1 MNKLNIVSLATAIS
15 LASVSAAHADKL
27 EDIVGDGTLRCA
39 ITLDNGQA
47 GFRDAQNNPAGFD
60 VDYCKDLAAALGV
73 KASIIDVPFPD
84 RIPSIISGRA
94 DVAVASTSPTM
105 ERARSIGFSVPYFA
119 YQYVV
124 LTREDT
130 GIKGYED
137 LKGHT
142 VSTPQGNYGTE
153 FITADIKRWN
163 DPKGSLKSFQNMN
176 DNILAV
182 SQGHS
187 DATVVVNT
195 VAQDA
200 VKSGKFKGLKI
211 VGAAPWQI
219 DYVSLA
225 VARDE
230 YGFLNYLN
238 LFVNQQTRSGRYTE
252 LWNKWIGGP
261 VLDPSKSGELL

>member
-1 MNKLNIVSLATAIS
+1 MNTFRVFA
-15 LASVSAAHADKL
+15 LASAITASSVSMAFADKL
-27 EDIVGDGTLRCA
+27 DDIIDNGELRCA

-47 GFRDAQNNPAGFD
+47 GFRDANNEPAGFD
-60 VDYCKDLAAALGV
+60 VDYCKDLATAMNV
-73 KASIIDVPFPD
+73 KATIIDVPFPD

-105 ERARSIGFSVPYFA
+105 ERAKSIGFSVPYFA

-130 GIKGYED
+130 GIKSYED
-137 LKGHT
+137 MKGHT
-142 VSTPQGNYGTE
+142 ISTPQGNYGTD
-153 FITADIKRWN
+153 FINADLKRWN

-195 VAQDA
+195 VAQEA
-200 VKSGKFKGLKI
+200 IKSGKFKGLKI
-211 VGAAPWQI
+211 AAAAPWQI

-225 VARDE
+225 AGREE
-230 YGFLNYLN
+230 YGLINYLN
-238 LFVNQQTRSGRYTE
+238 LFINEQNRSGRYSE
-252 LWNKWIGGP
+252 LWTKWIGGEP
-261 VLDPSKSGELL
+261 LDPSKSGTFQ

>member
-1 MNKLNIVSLATAIS
+1 MKKSGILTLTTAITLFS
-15 LASVSAAHADKL
+15 VASAHADKL

-47 GFRDAQNNPAGFD
+47 GFRDASNNPAGFD
-60 VDYCKDLAAALGV
+60 VDYCKDLATALGV
-73 KASIIDVPFPD
+73 KAVIVDAPFPD
-84 RIPSIISGRA
+84 RIPAVISGRA

-130 GIKGYED
+130 GIKDYSD

-142 VSTPQGNYGTE
+142 VSTPQGNYGTDFLE
-153 FITADIKRWN
+153 ADIKKWN
-163 DPKGSLKSFQNMN
+163 DPRGSLKSFQNMN

-211 VGAAPWQI
+211 AGAAPWQI

-238 LFVNQQTRSGRYTE
+238 LFVNQQNRSGRYTE
-252 LWNKWIGGP
+252 LWNKWIGGA
-261 VLDPSKSGELL
+261 VLDPSKSGVVQ